1 VIKRQDNT
9 DQQVFLNN
17 LRLGNFDFKYYK
29 QLRAQPAIK
38 NPDLIIVSKNEIR
51 AEYNKKAFAKL
62 PG

>member
-1 VIKRQDNT
+1 M
-9 DQQVFLNN
+9 
-17 LRLGNFDFKYYK
+17 RLGNFDFKYYK